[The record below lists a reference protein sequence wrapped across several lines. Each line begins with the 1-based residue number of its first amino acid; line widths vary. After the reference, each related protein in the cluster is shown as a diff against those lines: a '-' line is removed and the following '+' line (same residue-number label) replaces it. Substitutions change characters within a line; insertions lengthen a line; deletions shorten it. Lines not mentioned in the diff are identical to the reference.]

1 MAADPIIYCL
11 ENLTDYDQFERLCH
25 DLMAASGY
33 RTIEPLGGSKDK
45 GRDALHVD
53 DNDPGRVTIF
63 AYSVREDWRKKLEE
77 DCKSI
82 RKYGHACHCVVFLCT
97 ADFTA
102 HERDEAVG
110 FVQEEFS
117 WQLDLFGLE
126 RLRVFLTGAYPH
138 IVAKHPQ
145 IFCPPFF
152 PVAGGLSLA
161 FSRDYLIVDFADTD
175 EPLATWLARR
185 LTIEGYSV
193 WCRSIAPVGGSSL
206 NATID
211 VLVKQRA
218 FRFLPILSP
227 VAVSDPDLSAR
238 RAVAAT
244 VSHDMLLPIVAAP
257 FEKERL
263 DTKTRAL
270 EPVHFENSWA
280 SGLKQLLDLLAVA
293 HCPQASSGGAG
304 IALRSFMPPDVTSK
318 QPEMLYT
325 NRFRVL
331 QVPDAILRFTSM
343 KPLEGDRFYQVQRQ
357 WAFRRV
363 DPQSFLAF
371 HPPPDAV
378 QAELDIQNAGGAAW
392 EHFVEIDGILTRNL
406 VPELIR
412 VVPQ

>member
-1 MAADPIIYCL
+1 MRP
-11 ENLTDYDQFERLCH
+11 
-25 DLMAASGY
+25 S
-33 RTIEPLGGSKDK
+33 
-45 GRDALHVD
+45 AL
-53 DNDPGRVTIF
+53 F
-63 AYSVREDWRKKLEE
+63 KKN
-77 DCKSI
+77 SHGI
-82 RKYGHACHCVVFLCT
+82 ST
-97 ADFTA
+97 
-102 HERDEAVG
+102 
-110 FVQEEFS
+110 
-117 WQLDLFGLE
+117 LFGLE
-126 RLRVFLTGAYPH
+126 RLRVLLTGAYPH
-138 IVAKHPQ
+138 IVARHPQ
-145 IFCPPFF
+145 IFGPPFF
-152 PVAGGLSLA
+152 PVAGGVSLA

-206 NATID
+206 NDTIG

-238 RAVAAT
+238 RAAAAT
-244 VSHDMLLPIVAAP
+244 ISHDMLLPIVAAP

-280 SGLKQLLDLLAVA
+280 TGLKQLLDLLAVA

-304 IALRSFMPPDVTSK
+304 IALRSFMPPDVTSN
-318 QPEMLYT
+318 QPEMLYA

-363 DPQSFLAF
+363 NPKSFLAF
-371 HPPPDAV
+371 HPPPNAI

-392 EHFVEIDGILTRNL
+392 VHFVEIDGILTRNL
-406 VPELIR
+406 VPELVTKVTGGGVCQTRTPVLRGQTRLILFR
-412 VVPQ
+412 GTPPVEPTLFQQTRWEEAVCQRRRTPDLPAVPSTYSISVPARACILC